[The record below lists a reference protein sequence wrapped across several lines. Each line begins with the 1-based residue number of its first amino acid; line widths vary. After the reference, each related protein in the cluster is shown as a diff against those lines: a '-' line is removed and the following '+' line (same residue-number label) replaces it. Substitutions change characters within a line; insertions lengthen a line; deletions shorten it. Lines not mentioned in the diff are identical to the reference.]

1 MNIKVDLK
9 KLFAAAVSAI
19 MCLSAGG
26 CYLLPDEEEVLDAPT
41 VKASDVTYSTV
52 TAKKK
57 DLEKKIVATG
67 TVTAENQYT
76 LSYEKQSGTVSKF
89 YVKAGDKVK
98 KGDVICDLDTYDLDY
113 QIEEKQ
119 LYLEK
124 AKLNVDIIYEGGGS
138 QAEIDSAYVDVQLL
152 EKELEK
158 LQAQKEDSSLK
169 SPIDGVVSSL
179 SDVRA
184 GDNVNPRADGSG
196 FGLIAVALSISSCA
210 CRLARRA
217 AKNFSTC
224 SAAAFLFAVSLVS
237 VIVSGS
243 ADCFGF
249 VGAVT
254 VCVGFGSVFGTTG
267 FGASISIS
275 GVTFAADSF
284 SCISAI
290 CSAMRSGV
298 KSAPRVSALVNF
310 C

>member
-1 MNIKVDLK
+1 MISFALAHTSDSFHRIFF
-9 KLFAAAVSAI
+9 LFR
-19 MCLSAGG
+19 CF
-26 CYLLPDEEEVLDAPT
+26 
-41 VKASDVTYSTV
+41 
-52 TAKKK
+52 
-57 DLEKKIVATG
+57 
-67 TVTAENQYT
+67 T
-76 LSYEKQSGTVSKF
+76 LRRCGLWCPGRRF
-89 YVKAGDKVK
+89 R
-98 KGDVICDLDTYDLDY
+98 LR
-113 QIEEKQ
+113 
-119 LYLEK
+119 
-124 AKLNVDIIYEGGGS
+124 
-138 QAEIDSAYVDVQLL
+138 IDSSCV
-152 EKELEK
+152 K
-158 LQAQKEDSSLK
+158 L
-169 SPIDGVVSSL
+169 
-179 SDVRA
+179 
-184 GDNVNPRADGSG
+184 
-196 FGLIAVALSISSCA
+196 SSCA

-298 KSAPRVSALVNF
+298 KSAPRVSALVTSVDRHLINGISA
-310 C
+310 

>member
-1 MNIKVDLK
+1 MK
-9 KLFAAAVSAI
+9 KN
-19 MCLSAGG
+19 
-26 CYLLPDEEEVLDAPT
+26 P
-41 VKASDVTYSTV
+41 
-52 TAKKK
+52 
-57 DLEKKIVATG
+57 
-67 TVTAENQYT
+67 
-76 LSYEKQSGTVSKF
+76 
-89 YVKAGDKVK
+89 
-98 KGDVICDLDTYDLDY
+98 
-113 QIEEKQ
+113 
-119 LYLEK
+119 
-124 AKLNVDIIYEGGGS
+124 
-138 QAEIDSAYVDVQLL
+138 
-152 EKELEK
+152 
-158 LQAQKEDSSLK
+158 DSSLNDITPPA
-169 SPIDGVVSSL
+169 SRSAMISFALPIPLIAFHGSSFFSGALLSVGVGCGIGVGS
-179 SDVRA
+179 
-184 GDNVNPRADGSG
+184 SG
-196 FGLIAVALSISSCA
+196 FGSVGFAEDALSISSCA

>member
-1 MNIKVDLK
+1 LK
-9 KLFAAAVSAI
+9 KN
-19 MCLSAGG
+19 
-26 CYLLPDEEEVLDAPT
+26 P
-41 VKASDVTYSTV
+41 
-52 TAKKK
+52 
-57 DLEKKIVATG
+57 
-67 TVTAENQYT
+67 
-76 LSYEKQSGTVSKF
+76 
-89 YVKAGDKVK
+89 
-98 KGDVICDLDTYDLDY
+98 
-113 QIEEKQ
+113 
-119 LYLEK
+119 
-124 AKLNVDIIYEGGGS
+124 
-138 QAEIDSAYVDVQLL
+138 
-152 EKELEK
+152 
-158 LQAQKEDSSLK
+158 DSSLNDITPPA
-169 SPIDGVVSSL
+169 SRSAMISFALPIPLIAFHGSSFFSGALLSVGVGCGV
-179 SDVRA
+179 
-184 GDNVNPRADGSG
+184 RADGSG

>member
-1 MNIKVDLK
+1 MK
-9 KLFAAAVSAI
+9 KN
-19 MCLSAGG
+19 
-26 CYLLPDEEEVLDAPT
+26 P
-41 VKASDVTYSTV
+41 
-52 TAKKK
+52 
-57 DLEKKIVATG
+57 
-67 TVTAENQYT
+67 
-76 LSYEKQSGTVSKF
+76 
-89 YVKAGDKVK
+89 
-98 KGDVICDLDTYDLDY
+98 
-113 QIEEKQ
+113 
-119 LYLEK
+119 
-124 AKLNVDIIYEGGGS
+124 
-138 QAEIDSAYVDVQLL
+138 
-152 EKELEK
+152 
-158 LQAQKEDSSLK
+158 DSSLNDITPPA
-169 SPIDGVVSSL
+169 SRSAMISFALPIPLIAFHGSSFFSGALLSVGVGCGV
-179 SDVRA
+179 
-184 GDNVNPRADGSG
+184 RADGSG

-249 VGAVT
+249 VCTVT
-254 VCVGFGSVFGTTG
+254 VCVGLGSVLGTTG
-267 FGASISIS
+267 FGGSISIS